1 MLERT
6 FGSIFVMILGLCLG
20 LGAGASAQNQ
30 NSLSVVHA
38 GDKLSF
44 EVVDE
49 GGKNPWV
56 LQYSADGQVWQDVIF
71 LDRTDGQTKLTGEIE
86 VTGMTGVQ
94 MESAFFR
101 AVKLSEDD
109 AFYREFLA
117 ARVRWTILGPSNYT
131 YEVNWNWSFFT
142 WNGRVTVV
150 DGMVTATE
158 TISSFPEGI
167 GPLDELTIEGLF
179 QKIGNARDRGAERIV
194 VDWDPELGFPASGF
208 IDISVLIAD
217 EEQSWTIRKIV
228 PLE

>member
-20 LGAGASAQNQ
+20 LGAGASAQNE
-30 NSLSVVHA
+30 NSLSLVHA

-49 GGKNPWV
+49 RGKNPWV

-94 MESAFFR
+94 MDSAFFR
-101 AVKLSEDD
+101 AVKRSEDD

-117 ARVRWTILGPSNYT
+117 ARVRWTILGLS
-131 YEVNWNWSFFT
+131 
-142 WNGRVTVV
+142 
-150 DGMVTATE
+150 
-158 TISSFPEGI
+158 
-167 GPLDELTIEGLF
+167 
-179 QKIGNARDRGAERIV
+179 
-194 VDWDPELGFPASGF
+194 
-208 IDISVLIAD
+208 LIH
-217 EEQSWTIRKIV
+217 I
-228 PLE
+228 